1 MHGIYKIKVKL
12 AHNHAPVVEYT
23 GCAHPKEGE
32 YITIDDKR
40 AVVMSVEHHIRSGRD
55 GSGVWHSLDYVEISV
70 AFRSKLN

>member
-1 MHGIYKIKVKL
+1 MHGIYKIKVKH
-12 AHNHAPVVEYT
+12 AHNHEPVVEYT

-32 YITIDDKR
+32 RIIVNGER
-40 AVVMSVEHHIRSGRD
+40 AVVLSVEHHIRSGRD

>member
-12 AHNHAPVVEYT
+12 VHNDAPVVEYT

-32 YITIDDKR
+32 YITIDDKC
-40 AVVMSVEHHIRSGRD
+40 AVVLSVEHHIRPVRD
-55 GSGVWHSLDYVEISV
+55 VVGVWHSLDYVEISV

>member
-12 AHNHAPVVEYT
+12 VHNDAPVVEYT

-32 YITIDDKR
+32 YITIDDKC
-40 AVVMSVEHHIRSGRD
+40 AVVLSVEHHLRSGRD